1 MRLIPV
7 YLLFLALL
15 AITFAWWG
23 LETEAGRRN
32 FDEMDGLYP
41 FFTGIGGLVL
51 MALSLLLLILQRRKK

>member
-7 YLLFLALL
+7 YLLFAALI

-23 LETEAGRRN
+23 LETEQGREN

-41 FFTGIGGLVL
+41 FFTGVGGLVL
-51 MALSLLLLILQRRKK
+51 MALSLLLLILQRRK

>member
-7 YLLFLALL
+7 YLIFAALL

-23 LETEAGRRN
+23 LETEQGQQN

-41 FFTGIGGLVL
+41 LFTGVGGLVL
-51 MALSLLLLILQRRKK
+51 MLASLILLIWQKRK